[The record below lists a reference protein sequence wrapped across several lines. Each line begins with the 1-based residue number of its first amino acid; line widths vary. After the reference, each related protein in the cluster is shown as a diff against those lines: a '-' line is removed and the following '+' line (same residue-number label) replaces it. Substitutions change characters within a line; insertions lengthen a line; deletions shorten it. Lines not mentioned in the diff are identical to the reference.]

1 MTPADLRAMIEAKAT
16 APIVVDWLWLDLELL
31 APETPNAETSAK
43 VQAKLDAWAY
53 EFASAGGQIGWEQ
66 FRRLNEMSRAAFIKA
81 GQRVRRESAWEI
93 SAALVANARQIGQ
106 AIGTEPYPDGFVP
119 ETPAVPAEP
128 MPTVPPEPDPEPT
141 VEDFTPIGAEPNA
154 NAPKQ
159 EPAVVGAALDS
170 ALDYVENLLRGEG

>member
-81 GQRVRRESAWEI
+81 GRQVRRELAAEI
-93 SAALVANARQIGQ
+93 AA
-106 AIGTEPYPDGFVP
+106 AIAAAQMPDS
-119 ETPAVPAEP
+119 ETPSVLPTPTMPA
-128 MPTVPPEPDPEPT
+128 VPPEPDPEPT
-141 VEDFTPIGAEPNA
+141 VEDFTPIGTESNA
-154 NAPKQ
+154 SGPAAKAAA
-159 EPAVVGAALDS
+159 EPAVVGATLDS
-170 ALDYVENLLRGEG
+170 ALDYAEATLRGEG